1 MHRLFFRPIFFAFA
15 AYAVIDARRVKRC
28 RQAQGALP
36 LERMAL
42 HKRSPEVSCC
52 RGFKSLLYF
61 LHGRRKGPCRWSV
74 CFPAVNLW
82 ASTHSQWPA
91 RQCNLSSWYPPT
103 SLTHPPPSAQ
113 RRSLQIV
120 ANRLGAKTLNFCGPS
135 PRFCRLNLR
144 AGPGRAGRNPQIHQF
159 EGIIVNV

>member
-82 ASTHSQWPA
+82 ASTHSQWPSPA
-91 RQCNLSSWYPPT
+91 MQPFFLVSANVSYSSST
-103 SLTHPPPSAQ
+103 ISTAQ
-113 RRSLQIV
+113 IVADRCKSLQIAWV
-120 ANRLGAKTLNFCGPS
+120 QKR
-135 PRFCRLNLR
+135 
-144 AGPGRAGRNPQIHQF
+144 
-159 EGIIVNV
+159 